1 MFASNPIHNQA
12 TGMTLNVS
20 AYSGRKY
27 NEEMTHLL
35 LATSRQKKNAFLTG
49 KHLLLLSL
57 ASE

>member
-27 NEEMTHLL
+27 NEEMTRHDG
-35 LATSRQKKNAFLTG
+35 AFFS
-49 KHLLLLSL
+49 H
-57 ASE
+57 